1 MGRYGV
7 GMVCMLSG
15 GGMSEAMID
24 RCGKAPGAG
33 SHSLRWTQGGRQRCE
48 DRNMLPNPPLT
59 FYFGCVACERIF
71 RNDVLIVLVGR
82 KNQTSDENCAAEEVF
97 I

>member
-1 MGRYGV
+1 MVDGLQSCGSGIGGRMGRYGV

-33 SHSLRWTQGGRQRCE
+33 SHSLRWTSK
-48 DRNMLPNPPLT
+48 M
-59 FYFGCVACERIF
+59 
-71 RNDVLIVLVGR
+71 
-82 KNQTSDENCAAEEVF
+82 
-97 I
+97 